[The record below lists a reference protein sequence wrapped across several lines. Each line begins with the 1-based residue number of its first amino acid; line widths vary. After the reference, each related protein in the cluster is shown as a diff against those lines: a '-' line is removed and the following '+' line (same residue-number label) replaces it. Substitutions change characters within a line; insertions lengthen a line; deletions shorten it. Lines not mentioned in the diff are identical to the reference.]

1 MKKRIRKKKQK
12 LADNTV
18 KTFWEPDPDQ
28 PLYVRCSNCRFR
40 IETQRAV
47 ETGWS
52 ISEQTGL
59 RYRFCPACGKPMSL
73 A

>member
-1 MKKRIRKKKQK
+1 MKQRIRKKKQK
-12 LADNTV
+12 LAAAAAKTV
-18 KTFWEPDPDQ
+18 WEPDPVKPQ
-28 PLYVRCSNCRFR
+28 HVRCSNCHFQ

-52 ISEQTGL
+52 ISEQTKL
-59 RYRFCPACGKPMSL
+59 KYRFCPACGRQMSL